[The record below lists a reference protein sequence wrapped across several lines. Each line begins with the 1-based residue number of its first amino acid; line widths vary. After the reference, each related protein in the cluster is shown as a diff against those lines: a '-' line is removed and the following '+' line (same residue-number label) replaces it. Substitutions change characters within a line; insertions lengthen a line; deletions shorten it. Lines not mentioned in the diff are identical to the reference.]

1 MKADSAKSEAQK
13 IVFYDGV
20 CGLCNA
26 FVQFAIKRDDS
37 KRLYFSPLQGRMA
50 SSNLPAT
57 DLINLNSVVFLDGTE
72 IFRKSTAV
80 LKVMQNLSTRW
91 RIFSLALMIFPRNIR
106 DLGYDLIAK
115 YRYKIWGKSA
125 ACLLPSP
132 EQRRRFLD

>member
-1 MKADSAKSEAQK
+1 MKANSTKSMNQK

-26 FVQFAIKRDDS
+26 FVQFSIKRDYYD
-37 KRLYFSPLQGRMA
+37 KLYFSPLQGQMA

-57 DLINLNSVVFLDGTE
+57 DLLDLNSVVFLDGKET
-72 IFRKSTAV
+72 FRKSTAV
-80 LKVMQNLSTRW
+80 LKVMENLSTRW
-91 RIFSLALMIFPRNIR
+91 RILSLILMLFPRSIR
-106 DLGYDLIAK
+106 DLGYDLVAN

-132 EQRRRFLD
+132 EQRRRFLE